1 MDQQYYKQKK
11 ILLVDDEKALLDMVA
26 DFLREDGYT
35 QIKTAGTVAAATDAA
50 KTWKPDF
57 AILDVMLPDGDGISD
72 EQLEKLRNTPHYMM
86 SDNGTEEPRHGL
98 GLLIVRQ
105 IMRAHRGDASF
116 GHSASGGFLAA
127 LQFPREQAPSGPLAK
142 R

>member
-1 MDQQYYKQKK
+1 M
-11 ILLVDDEKALLDMVA
+11 DDEKALLDMVA

-35 QIKTAGTVAAATDAA
+35 QIKTAGTVAAAIDVA

-86 SDNGTEEPRHGL
+86 SDNGTEETRHGL

-105 IMRAHRGDASF
+105 IMRAHRGDVSF
-116 GHSASGGFLAA
+116 GRSASGGFLAA
-127 LQFPREQAPSGPLAK
+127 LQFPREQAPGGPPAK

>member
-1 MDQQYYKQKK
+1 MA
-11 ILLVDDEKALLDMVA
+11 V
-26 DFLREDGYT
+26 REDAESY
-35 QIKTAGTVAAATDAA
+35 
-50 KTWKPDF
+50 
-57 AILDVMLPDGDGISD
+57 ILSVEDDGVGISD

-105 IMRAHRGDASF
+105 IMRAHRGDVSF

-127 LQFPREQAPSGPLAK
+127 LQFPREQAPGGPPAK

>member
-1 MDQQYYKQKK
+1 MCIRDS
-11 ILLVDDEKALLDMVA
+11 DKALLRRAVNNLLNNAQAHNPAGCTLSVA
-26 DFLREDGYT
+26 VREEAESYILSVEDDG
-35 QIKTAGTVAAATDAA
+35 V
-50 KTWKPDF
+50 
-57 AILDVMLPDGDGISD
+57 GISD

-105 IMRAHRGDASF
+105 IMRAHCGDASF
-116 GHSASGGFLAA
+116 GRSASGGFFSA
-127 LQFPREQAPSGPLAK
+127 LQFPREQAPGGPLAK